1 MENEQ
6 FLLHVSHGPKGVSRF
21 NILTSILNT
30 VLPPFV
36 LTLRNDICN
45 LIVWFCAGS
54 VSSNI
59 NGIVNGDDSPTGYA
73 ALDDRAIIKP
83 DGSIDLKAIFDPKF
97 ASLVLECLKSH
108 FKTFTTQV
116 LDLFW
121 ERLDQAK
128 EFLID
133 QLRDLIGLSRFLILF
148 ADETRGAS
156 VAKLETGCVVFDE
169 VAEEVEEEEYEPT
182 GPLRLYS
189 LRGTGRNVQRP
200 EDFVAWLV
208 ESILGE
214 FRTRTASDLDGEGDG
229 RSKMESTN
237 GGSAMS
243 SSTPFAGLCVWMGE
257 RVAPVHEVK
266 LQGDD
271 LEKVEQ
277 EMSNNKQ
284 A

>member
-1 MENEQ
+1 MSATAPKVSPASTYSPRSSTRSSH
-6 FLLHVSHGPKGVSRF
+6 LLSSPSA
-21 NILTSILNT
+21 
-30 VLPPFV
+30 
-36 LTLRNDICN
+36 NDICN

-54 VSSNI
+54 VSSKI
-59 NGIVNGDDSPTGYA
+59 NGSVNGDDSPTGHA
-73 ALDDRAIIKP
+73 ALDDRGIIKP

-97 ASLVLECLKSH
+97 ASL
-108 FKTFTTQV
+108 
-116 LDLFW
+116 
-121 ERLDQAK
+121 AK
-128 EFLID
+128 EFLIE
-133 QLRDLIGLSRFLILF
+133 QLRDLIGLSRFLIPF
-148 ADETRGAS
+148 GDETRGAS
-156 VAKLETGCVVFDE
+156 VAKLETGCVVFDQ
-169 VAEEVEEEEYEPT
+169 VAEEEVEVEEYEPT

-214 FRTRTASDLDGEGDG
+214 FRTRTASELDGEGEG
-229 RSKMESTN
+229 RSKMESTT

-271 LEKVEQ
+271 FEKVEQ
-277 EMSNNKQ
+277 EMR
-284 A
+284 